1 MYEVEKTFLE
11 ACKKRKVNVIMKNG
25 YQQKGELKEF
35 DDDTLLLS
43 TASLSEAL
51 VYRNNISTIVKL

>member
-25 YQQKGELKEF
+25 YQQKGVLKDF

-43 TASLSEAL
+43 TASLNEAL

>member
-25 YQQKGELKEF
+25 YQQKGGTKGF
-35 DDDTLLLS
+35 
-43 TASLSEAL
+43 
-51 VYRNNISTIVKL
+51 